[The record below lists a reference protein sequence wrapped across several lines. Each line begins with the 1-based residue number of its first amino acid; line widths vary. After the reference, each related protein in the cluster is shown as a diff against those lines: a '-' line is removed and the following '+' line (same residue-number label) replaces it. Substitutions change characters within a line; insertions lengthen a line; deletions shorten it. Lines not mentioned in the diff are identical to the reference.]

1 MRRDRDSFFMFIC
14 LIPAMYLVYAFFTW
28 EATGT
33 WPLSVPNVNLPAIP
47 VPSFL
52 HPVQQQ
58 SPELHHLIN
67 QLSANWFTISVG
79 TIGGLL
85 FGIILIGVLADVTKA
100 VLGIGRQP
108 IPVMDDEGE
117 SLLPEPPAGESA

>member
-1 MRRDRDSFFMFIC
+1 MRRDRDSLFMFIC

-33 WPLSVPNVNLPAIP
+33 WPLKIPNVNLPAIP

-52 HPVQQQ
+52 QPVQQQ
-58 SPELHHLIN
+58 SPALHHVID
-67 QLSANWFTISVG
+67 QLSGNWFTISVG

-85 FGIILIGVLADVTKA
+85 FGIVLIGVLADVMKA
-100 VLGIGRQP
+100 VLGFGRQP
-108 IPVMDDEGE
+108 VPMTDDEGE
-117 SLLPEPPAGESA
+117 SLLPEPPATESA